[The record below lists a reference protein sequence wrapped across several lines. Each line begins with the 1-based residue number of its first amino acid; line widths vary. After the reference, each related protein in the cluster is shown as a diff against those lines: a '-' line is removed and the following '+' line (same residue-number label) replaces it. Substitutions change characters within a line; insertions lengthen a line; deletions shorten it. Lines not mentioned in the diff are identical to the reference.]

1 MKRLVTLILTLMLC
15 LSVCACGGNGE
26 TVSMYDLRVEMEK
39 AAGDLPDMLS
49 VSSADEK
56 GEASFSY
63 ISDID
68 YDKVDAYFVSYANGP
83 VSYEIAVIAVK
94 DASDVSEAEASLNLH
109 RQNRVSFYES
119 YAVSEVQRAENAFV
133 FSSGRYAVL
142 IMTDNNSA
150 VKKAFSSFVG

>member
-1 MKRLVTLILTLMLC
+1 MKRLVSSLLLLLLC
-15 LSVCACGGNGE
+15 LSLCACGGDKE
-26 TVSMYDLRVEMEK
+26 TVSMYDLRTAMET
-39 AAGDLPDMLS
+39 AAKDLPEMLS
-49 VSSADEK
+49 VLSSDEK
-56 GEASFSY
+56 GEASFGY

-83 VSYEIAVIAVK
+83 ESYEIAVIAVK
-94 DASDVSEAEASLNLH
+94 DTADISDAEASLKLH

-119 YAVSEVQRAENAFV
+119 YAISEVQRAENAIV

-150 VKKAFSSFVG
+150 VKAAFEDFIK